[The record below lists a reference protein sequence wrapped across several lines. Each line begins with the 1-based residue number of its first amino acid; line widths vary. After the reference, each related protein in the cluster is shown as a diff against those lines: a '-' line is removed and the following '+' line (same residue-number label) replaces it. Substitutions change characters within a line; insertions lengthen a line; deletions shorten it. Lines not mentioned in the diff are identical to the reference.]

1 MQSLLHAVT
10 EKNEALERQMLEQKL
25 KTTVAEEAVAAEKE
39 RCNSTIGLM
48 EAYVAEVQYVLHSKL
63 GYMPIE
69 LQRLRGH
76 P

>member
-1 MQSLLHAVT
+1 MSVSPSVCAGGAFRVSLS
-10 EKNEALERQMLEQKL
+10 EQKL
-25 KTTVAEEAVAAEKE
+25 KTNVAEEAVAAEKE